1 MFCHT
6 LKLLMACTLGVIVCL
21 GIQTVKVRCCWI
33 KYRASGEIRSP
44 LDENKPN
51 LKKNL
56 KIEN

>member
-1 MFCHT
+1 
-6 LKLLMACTLGVIVCL
+6 MACTLGVIVCL